1 MLRDGGSA
9 ANAPAALHVVFSG
22 DFHGLPIETMVLVE
36 ARVFSGDDGV
46 LKVRRDL
53 AQRNE
58 LVVFVVGLA
67 VNEGL
72 QAALHVH
79 SGRGRV
85 NPFGSHEGERGQR
98 PCGDEAEGQA

>member
-1 MLRDGGSA
+1 
-9 ANAPAALHVVFSG
+9 V
-22 DFHGLPIETMVLVE
+22 VLVE

-58 LVVFVVGLA
+58 LIVFVVGFA

-72 QAALHVH
+72 KAALHVN
-79 SGRGRV
+79 GGGGRV
-85 NPFGSHEGERGQR
+85 DPFGSDQGERGER
-98 PCGDEAEGQA
+98 PCGDQSEAETEKEESEEMLPARRFGG